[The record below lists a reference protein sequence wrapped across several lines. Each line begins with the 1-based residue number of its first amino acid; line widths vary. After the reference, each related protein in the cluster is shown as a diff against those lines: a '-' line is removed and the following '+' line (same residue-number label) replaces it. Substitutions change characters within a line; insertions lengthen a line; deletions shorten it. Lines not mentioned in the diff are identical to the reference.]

1 MFVKI
6 FKRVNIQTVITSFFL
21 VFFASL
27 FINYCISFGAISQEL
42 VFRTIWTTFL
52 FIGFAV
58 FIALLEAKKLN
69 TVFVAIH
76 LLSFPLIILL
86 YSNEG
91 GLNTQK
97 IMYGIA
103 LLFALNI
110 YTREFK
116 QKQPTKEIF
125 ILGVIISTITF
136 FNYNFAL
143 FYIVPAL
150 FFIEPQYRRL
160 RNVIILLTAILFTT
174 QFLMIGSKF
183 FTGNF
188 LYENISLAQSN
199 FPETLSNRKAEFLW
213 VSVVIISL
221 LIAVFF
227 RPEQYRYI
235 AGKNKVF
242 RSLQF
247 MLVWLIISILFRYL
261 NLYQG
266 NEKWALSFIPTAFF
280 IGLGLDYIKNKL
292 TKELIIIA
300 IIIFAIFFNLYQ
312 FNLIPF

>member
-52 FIGFAV
+52 FMGFAV

-125 ILGVIISTITF
+125 ILGVIISTISF

-160 RNVIILLTAILFTT
+160 RNVIILLTAI
-174 QFLMIGSKF
+174 
-183 FTGNF
+183 
-188 LYENISLAQSN
+188 
-199 FPETLSNRKAEFLW
+199 SNRKAEFLW

-227 RPEQYRYI
+227 RPAQYRYI

>member
-1 MFVKI
+1 
-6 FKRVNIQTVITSFFL
+6 
-21 VFFASL
+21 
-27 FINYCISFGAISQEL
+27 
-42 VFRTIWTTFL
+42 
-52 FIGFAV
+52 
-58 FIALLEAKKLN
+58 
-69 TVFVAIH
+69 
-76 LLSFPLIILL
+76 
-86 YSNEG
+86 
-91 GLNTQK
+91 
-97 IMYGIA
+97 
-103 LLFALNI
+103 
-110 YTREFK
+110 
-116 QKQPTKEIF
+116 
-125 ILGVIISTITF
+125 
-136 FNYNFAL
+136 
-143 FYIVPAL
+143 
-150 FFIEPQYRRL
+150 
-160 RNVIILLTAILFTT
+160 
-174 QFLMIGSKF
+174 MIGSKF

-227 RPEQYRYI
+227 RPAQYRYI